1 MDAELRNLLKKIYD
15 EERLD
20 EQSSRYTDLIIKFEE
35 KFGKQDYKLFSS
47 PGRAEIGGNH
57 TDHNHGKVIAASV
70 NLDSIAVA
78 YVNPNNEIILYSV
91 GYKKPFVIKLNNIEP
106 IEDEKGSTAALL
118 RGIAAGF
125 KNRGYKTGGFN
136 AFITSDI
143 LIGSGLSSS
152 ASIEILIGTILNHF
166 YNDDKITSVEIVK
179 IGQYSE
185 NNYFGKPCGLMDQIT
200 CATGGIIAIDF
211 FDPEFPIIKKID
223 FDFSTTGYK
232 LIVVDTEANHSGLTE
247 DYAAIPAEMK
257 QVAKYFGKEYCSEIK
272 FDDLLPEIKSIRK
285 KISDRAIL
293 RAIHFLKENRRVD
306 EQIDA
311 LNNHNFERFLS
322 LVNDSGDSSFKYLQ
336 NIFSPQHIHKQG
348 LALALALSNIFIKQ
362 KGRGACRV
370 HGGGFAGTILVI
382 IQENQVEE
390 YTRYISNLVN
400 EVSIKVLSI
409 RDYGAVCLDTGSR
422 KL

>member
-20 EQSSRYTDLIIKFEE
+20 KQSSRYADLIIKFEE
-35 KFGKQDYKLFSS
+35 KFGKKDYKLFSS
-47 PGRAEIGGNH
+47 PGRVEFGGNH

-91 GYKKPFVIKLNNIEP
+91 GYEKPFVIKLNNIEP

-136 AFITSDI
+136 AFITSDV

-152 ASIEILIGTILNHF
+152 ATIEILIGTIFNHF
-166 YNDDKITSVEIVK
+166 YNDDKITSVEIAK

-185 NNYFGKPCGLMDQIT
+185 NKFFGKPCGLMDQII
-200 CATGGIIAIDF
+200 CATGGIIGIDF
-211 FDPEFPIIKKID
+211 ADPEFPTIKKID
-223 FDFSTTGYK
+223 FDFAKTGYK
-232 LIVVDTEANHSGLTE
+232 LLVVDTETDHSDLTE
-247 DYAAIPAEMK
+247 DYGAIPAEMK
-257 QVAKYFGKEYCSEIK
+257 LVAKYFGKEYCSNMK

-293 RAIHFLKENRRVD
+293 RAIHFLEENRRVD
-306 EQIDA
+306 EQIDE
-311 LNNHNFERFLS
+311 LNNHNFEKFLS
-322 LVNDSGDSSFKYLQ
+322 LVNGSGDSSFKYLQ
-336 NIFSPQHIHKQG
+336 NIFSPQHIHEQG
-348 LALALALSNIFIKQ
+348 LALALALSSIFIKQ

-382 IQENQVEE
+382 IPENHVEE

-409 RDYGAVCLDTGSR
+409 RDYGAVCLDAGSR